1 MKENDNQFINNGY
14 IYTKVSP
21 SMMIKPHSNLHKIF
35 TNHLT
40 FRKKTMET
48 RILKTFSIKMEED
61 VGTSKPKKHAKL
73 LWVSKPTLG
82 I

>member
-1 MKENDNQFINNGY
+1 
-14 IYTKVSP
+14 
-21 SMMIKPHSNLHKIF
+21 MMIKPQSNLHKIF
-35 TNHLT
+35 TNHLPIQ
-40 FRKKTMET
+40 KQTMET
-48 RILKTFSIKMEED
+48 RIIKTFSIKMEEG